1 MPQVIKSP
9 VIWSMYKMTKTL
21 SETLTFL
28 FKKINNLP
36 EAAL

>member
-1 MPQVIKSP
+1 
-9 VIWSMYKMTKTL
+9 MTKTL